1 VCLFLTTPGYLQVV
15 CFTLLRGIQGLV
27 LALPIEAVPLKVC
40 NNFGSSISGLD
51 EVKGLRMVY
60 TTKVADLAEPMAL
73 YFAVLVRST

>member
-1 VCLFLTTPGYLQVV
+1 
-15 CFTLLRGIQGLV
+15 V

-51 EVKGLRMVY
+51 EVKRLRMVY
-60 TTKVADLAEPMAL
+60 TTKVADLAELMAL

>member
-1 VCLFLTTPGYLQVV
+1 VCLYLTISGCLQVV